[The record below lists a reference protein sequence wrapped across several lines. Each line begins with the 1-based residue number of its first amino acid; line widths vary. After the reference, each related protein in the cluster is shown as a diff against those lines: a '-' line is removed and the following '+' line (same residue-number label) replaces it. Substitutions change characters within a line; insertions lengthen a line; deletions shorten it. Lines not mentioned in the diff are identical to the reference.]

1 MTYRLHWREDGYT
14 SALEHRGEALLR
26 VEPCGE
32 LLPGMWRIQLPDG
45 AAERLLQVIA
55 HQGRGAN
62 ARSPN
67 RLRRAGDGRPC
78 VRRGG
83 YFSSSI
89 ALCI

>member
-45 AAERLLQVIA
+45 RLSDFCNLSRIKDAARTL
-55 HQGRGAN
+55 
-62 ARSPN
+62 ARQI
-67 RLRRAGDGRPC
+67 
-78 VRRGG
+78 V
-83 YFSSSI
+83 
-89 ALCI
+89 